1 MILYF
6 QLWVKRRGNQKRT
19 YEKKLFL
26 ISLFHR
32 SFWRKKYNESSERDL
47 NPHAGFGKRVCC
59 LYITRAFSGQCSSRT
74 NLIPSFNRMPL
85 PIGQLSIWST
95 RGRLWSARVLFIH
108 RFDESPQRDLNPFR
122 WITPTGLEPVSP
134 DWRSGHLTDLVRWG
148 DELQRPDLN
157 RHWVAVWGRRLSCRA
172 TLQYF
177 DSGHVKSMI
186 KSHGAIG
193 I

>member
-59 LYITRAFSGQCSSRT
+59 RYITRAFMVRRAI
-74 NLIPSFNRMPL
+74 LLRH
-85 PIGQLSIWST
+85 
-95 RGRLWSARVLFIH
+95 LWVELFI
-108 RFDESPQRDLNPFR
+108 FPILDNM
-122 WITPTGLEPVSP
+122 
-134 DWRSGHLTDLVRWG
+134 
-148 DELQRPDLN
+148 
-157 RHWVAVWGRRLSCRA
+157 
-172 TLQYF
+172 
-177 DSGHVKSMI
+177 K
-186 KSHGAIG
+186 
-193 I
+193 